1 MKERSTTALRIL
13 IADDH
18 EVVREGLAG
27 MLSTQPDFTIV
38 AQATDG
44 VEAVELATRLAPDV
58 VLMDLEMPRLD
69 GAQAIREILSVM
81 PGTKV
86 IVLTAYDTDERIIQ
100 AVQAGARGY
109 LLKGVPREDLFNG
122 IRLVSKGQ
130 SLLHPA
136 IAGKL
141 LDHVGQL
148 HRSESVQE
156 SLTDREQEVLELVAG
171 GLRNKDIAARLFIT
185 ERTVKFHVSV
195 ILQKLG
201 VATRTEA
208 VRVAL
213 QRGLVRIG

>member
-1 MKERSTTALRIL
+1 VKERSPTALRIL

-27 MLSTQPDFTIV
+27 MLATQPDFTIV

-44 VEAVELATRLAPDV
+44 LEAVELAARLAPDV

-69 GAQAIREILSVM
+69 GAQAIREILGAK

-148 HRSESVQE
+148 HRAESVQE

-213 QRGLVRIG
+213 QRGLVRIR